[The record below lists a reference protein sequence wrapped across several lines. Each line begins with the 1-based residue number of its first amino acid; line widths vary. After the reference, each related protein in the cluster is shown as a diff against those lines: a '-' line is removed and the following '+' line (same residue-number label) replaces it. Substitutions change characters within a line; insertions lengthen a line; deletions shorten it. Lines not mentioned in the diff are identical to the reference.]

1 MCNAASDTG
10 NSHQCCVDQALNN
23 AGADRDSHDNG
34 FHQDQKIR
42 KQIDAL
48 NNTTSNE
55 ATALMQAED
64 LLRFTEKSPIWN
76 PSTTSFLHDS
86 LSVSSSAHGTR
97 QYSSSN
103 AGSRSRK
110 GCENHGLF
118 LLQDWQNGR
127 NIRGAAQLSEKEG
140 SSDRP
145 SLYLCQNAAIFI
157 GLVCIIQTGIHT
169 ILYPLKANISN
180 ALSKFSSFTRM

>member
-1 MCNAASDTG
+1 MASGPFYVRRSMCNAASDTG
-10 NSHQCCVDQALNN
+10 NSHQCCIDQALNN

-64 LLRFTEKSPIWN
+64 LLRFTEKSPMLE
-76 PSTTSFLHDS
+76 SQS
-86 LSVSSSAHGTR
+86 LSQNVKLGL
-97 QYSSSN
+97 QYRYQQGKVVQLHHQQDP
-103 AGSRSRK
+103 AKR
-110 GCENHGLF
+110 EIHGLF
-118 LLQDWQNGR
+118 LLQ
-127 NIRGAAQLSEKEG
+127 
-140 SSDRP
+140 DRP